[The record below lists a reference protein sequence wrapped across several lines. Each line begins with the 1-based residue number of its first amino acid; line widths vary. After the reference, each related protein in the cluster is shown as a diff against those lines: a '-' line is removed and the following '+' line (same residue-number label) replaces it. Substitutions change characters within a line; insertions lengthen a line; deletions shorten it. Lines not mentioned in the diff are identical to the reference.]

1 MNKMQRSRIWCFVS
15 FVYFILFL
23 VFIKQD
29 GTPAIFVLSCTHLR
43 KIPTTRGKVSLV
55 LVETVD
61 KVFDVESTTSY
72 MDMLNDSVL
81 QGGDTGNASSDEF
94 SAGGK

>member
-1 MNKMQRSRIWCFVS
+1 M
-15 FVYFILFL
+15 
-23 VFIKQD
+23 D
-29 GTPAIFVLSCTHLR
+29 
-43 KIPTTRGKVSLV
+43 
-55 LVETVD
+55 VD

-81 QGGDTGNASSDEF
+81 RGGDTGFASSDEF